1 MVMALS
7 NQDKI
12 DAKNQAKQYLE
23 YSIYQLALILGVNP
37 EGLDDSFVNPETPD
51 TDLVRYK
58 SFENLIKQ
66 IAAYTAITG

>member
-1 MVMALS
+1 MALS

-12 DAKNQAKQYLE
+12 DAKNQAKKYLE
-23 YSIYQLALILGVNP
+23 YSIYQLALILA
-37 EGLDDSFVNPETPD
+37 VNPETPD

-66 IAAYTAITG
+66 IAAYTAISE